1 MEFSNPTRRRK
12 IRKAKDA
19 LFPGEASTSFR
30 RWDKGISA
38 SKNAYSGD

>member
-1 MEFSNPTRRRK
+1 MESSNPRRK
-12 IRKAKDA
+12 RKTRKFKDA

-38 SKNAYSGD
+38 GKAAQSDY